1 MEETLKKLET
11 LASVTADISEIIGH
25 QSKETRERIDPIL
38 EQFVSELEAKLKVM
52 NDDVTKIEEAIADAS
67 K

>member
-11 LASVTADISEIIGH
+11 LASVTTDISEFIGR

-52 NDDVTKIEEAIADAS
+52 NDNITEIEEAIENQS

>member
-11 LASVTADISEIIGH
+11 LASVTTDISEFISH

-52 NDDVTKIEEAIADAS
+52 NDNITKIEEAIENAS

>member
-11 LASVTADISEIIGH
+11 LASVTTDISEFIGH

-52 NDDVTKIEEAIADAS
+52 NDNITEIEEAIENQS